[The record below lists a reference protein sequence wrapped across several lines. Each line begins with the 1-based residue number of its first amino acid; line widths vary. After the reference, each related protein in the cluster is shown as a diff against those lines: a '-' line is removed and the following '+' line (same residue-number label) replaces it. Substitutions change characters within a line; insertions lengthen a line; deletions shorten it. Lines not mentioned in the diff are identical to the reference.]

1 MKRSLNF
8 RRLSLG
14 VLANAYDKLVIAGI
28 QLLLVPVLALHWG
41 IEIYGTWV
49 LLSTIPSFLS
59 ASDLGFATAAGTRMT
74 MLASRGEN
82 EEVFRSSV
90 LVWPTSANIMPAS

>member
-28 QLLLVPVLALHWG
+28 QLLLVPVLALHWASKFTVRG
-41 IEIYGTWV
+41 SYYR
-49 LLSTIPSFLS
+49 PFRASFRP
-59 ASDLGFATAAGTRMT
+59 AT
-74 MLASRGEN
+74 LALPQPRGR
-82 EEVFRSSV
+82 V
-90 LVWPTSANIMPAS
+90 